1 MKIRHPPKVE
11 ERLSWIL
18 VEKKK
23 KKTEEKMH
31 FRMRI
36 LPPSDKSV

>member
-11 ERLSWIL
+11 ERISWIL

-23 KKTEEKMH
+23 KDGRKNAFSYANITT
-31 FRMRI
+31 
-36 LPPSDKSV
+36 

>member
-11 ERLSWIL
+11 ERKSWFL
-18 VEKKK
+18 VEKKDGRK
-23 KKTEEKMH
+23 KMH

>member
-11 ERLSWIL
+11 ERTSWIL
-18 VEKKK
+18 VGKK

>member
-1 MKIRHPPKVE
+1 MKISHPPKVE
-11 ERLSWIL
+11 ERKSWIL

-23 KKTEEKMH
+23 RRKKKMH

>member
-11 ERLSWIL
+11 ERTSWFL
-18 VEKKK
+18 VGK